1 VADSVGGWHAF
12 IYDSVPVQGMQAVLE
27 AVQSTTGLPWWAS
40 IAVSTL
46 AFRTA
51 LLPVVRY
58 QARALARLAGAGP
71 MLGALNQ
78 ALSQRLDRVRPGDVA
93 STTEAC
99 RAYAAGCSA
108 ALKAHKVSLLAAVA
122 SPLVQLP
129 VFVTFALANRRM
141 IDTAVPGLEAGGLA
155 WFEDLTEV
163 RKERKGKER
172 EGKRREMMWCRHWF
186 LMVRDSIDRSI
197 D

>member
-1 VADSVGGWHAF
+1 MGDAAGTWHAF
-12 IYDSVPVQGMQAVLE
+12 IYDAAPVQGMQALLE
-27 AVQSTTGLPWWAS
+27 AVQATTGLPWWAS
-40 IAVSTL
+40 IALSTL

-71 MLGALNQ
+71 MLMALNQ
-78 ALSQRLDRVRPGDVA
+78 ALSARLDKIKPGDVG

-99 RAYAAGCSA
+99 RAYAAGGSA
-108 ALKAHKVSLLAAVA
+108 ALKAHQVSLLAAVA
-122 SPLVQLP
+122 PPLVQLP

-141 IDTAVPGLEAGGLA
+141 IDHAVPGLEAGGLA

-163 RKERKGKER
+163 CLLVCLFAFFFVLGGRFDG
-172 EGKRREMMWCRHWF
+172 
-186 LMVRDSIDRSI
+186 
-197 D
+197 